1 LATVCAKIALRVGE
15 GGEKGEFRI
24 ACGNMLRVGNMNL
37 GRKDPKEA
45 STRTNWA
52 GELKVK
58 IWDND
63 NKREADKGPKRM

>member
-1 LATVCAKIALRVGE
+1 
-15 GGEKGEFRI
+15 
-24 ACGNMLRVGNMNL
+24 MNL
-37 GRKDPKEA
+37 GRKDPKEV

-58 IWDND
+58 IWDNH